1 MSVRIIGVDVGGTKI
16 AVSVLEDGRYA
27 EPVVVPTD
35 TSDTAAF
42 LDQLGTVIA
51 ERGRADAVG
60 VAVPSVVDF
69 ATGAARFSVNIP
81 LAGVPLRQELGDR
94 LGMPVYVDNDASCAA
109 LCEAQGEPGED
120 PPAVLVMFT
129 VGTGVGGGIVLGGR
143 IFRGA
148 TGAAAE
154 LGHILVGADV
164 DEGEPERTDAFP
176 QPGSLEQLADGDA
189 LGAIAHER
197 GFADGKAAVA
207 AAQQG
212 DAKGVECVRVL
223 GERLGVGIANLMNTF
238 DPDEVV
244 IGGGVSA
251 AGELLRE
258 PAERV
263 ARRFALTG
271 VGTKTRI
278 RLARYGN
285 EAGVRGAALLAA
297 QELEREHP

>member
-1 MSVRIIGVDVGGTKI
+1 VSVRIIGVDVGGTKI

-109 LCEAQGEPGED
+109 LCEAQGEPGEE

-154 LGHILVGADV
+154 LGHILIGADV

-251 AGELLRE
+251 AGELLLE

>member
-1 MSVRIIGVDVGGTKI
+1 VSVRIIGVDVGGTKI

-42 LDQLGTVIA
+42 LEQLGTVIA

-109 LCEAQGEPGED
+109 LCEAQGEPGEE

-154 LGHILVGADV
+154 LGHILIGADV

-251 AGELLRE
+251 AGELLLE